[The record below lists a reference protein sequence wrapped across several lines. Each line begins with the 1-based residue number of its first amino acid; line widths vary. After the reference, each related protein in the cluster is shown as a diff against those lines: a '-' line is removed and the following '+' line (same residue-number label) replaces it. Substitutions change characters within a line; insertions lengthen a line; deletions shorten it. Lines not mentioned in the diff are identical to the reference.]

1 MLNQNYKYYYSILSL
16 CSFFLSAIFLPTN
29 RVVRQQNEGPILEN
43 FLKETK
49 KGTTLYEVENLYRPG
64 LVQKSDAKYCKTMVD
79 AFGNTQIDSVI
90 AELVGV
96 EVKTRTTNRT
106 PARNLVL

>member
-1 MLNQNYKYYYSILSL
+1 M
-16 CSFFLSAIFLPTN
+16 
-29 RVVRQQNEGPILEN
+29 
-43 FLKETK
+43 
-49 KGTTLYEVENLYRPG
+49 
-64 LVQKSDAKYCKTMVD
+64 VQKSDAKYCKTMVD